1 MIVYGL
7 LWGKGQEKEEF
18 SSSVFFLRC
27 QAVPGKF
34 LPSQASL
41 SFLGIVLHKENSLW
55 EYSSKI
61 VGSPQPRLLAQEQVT
76 KINEA

>member
-1 MIVYGL
+1 MVCFGEKGKRKRNFL
-7 LWGKGQEKEEF
+7 LLF
-18 SSSVFFLRC
+18 FFLRC